1 MAVRR
6 SCRVILTGVLGAAVV
21 SCGSGEGAMAVQA
34 DGAEA
39 RPTPLSTV
47 AVAAPV
53 ATVAAAIE
61 PEPLRKRHYPLTVR
75 VEREPTAIQD
85 RVARTA
91 LAPMFQKFAE
101 LLETRQVN
109 YAVAM
114 IDLNDDG
121 RDDLI
126 AHIQDGQFCGQWG
139 CQAYGVL
146 ATPTGFAG
154 AGFQL
159 GVCFNAT
166 ITVRSTTTKGM
177 RDLEF
182 DQSGDTTSWNGL
194 NYEGGCLD

>member
-1 MAVRR
+1 M
-6 SCRVILTGVLGAAVV
+6 ILAGVLGAPLA
-21 SCGSGEGAMAVQA
+21 SCGSGDSATTVQA
-34 DGAEA
+34 DNAEA
-39 RPTPLSTV
+39 RRAPVSTV
-47 AVAAPV
+47 AVATPV
-53 ATVAAAIE
+53 ATVAVATAIE
-61 PEPLRKRHYPLTVR
+61 PGPSPKRHYPLTVR
-75 VEREPTAIQD
+75 VEREPTAVQD
-85 RVARTA
+85 RVARSA
-91 LAPMFQKFAE
+91 LAPMFQEFAE
-101 LLETRQVN
+101 LMDTRQVN

-146 ATPTGFAG
+146 ATPTGFAS

-166 ITVRSTTTKGM
+166 ITVRPTTTKGM

-182 DQSGDTTSWNGL
+182 DQSGDNTSWNGR